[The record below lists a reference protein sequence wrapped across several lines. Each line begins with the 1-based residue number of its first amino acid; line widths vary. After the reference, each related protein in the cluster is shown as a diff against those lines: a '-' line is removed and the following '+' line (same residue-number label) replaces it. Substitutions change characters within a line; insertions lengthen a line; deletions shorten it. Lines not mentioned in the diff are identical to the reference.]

1 MKFPIKRITL
11 FSGHYG
17 SGKTNIAV
25 NYALHLKKN
34 GKKTLVADL
43 DIVNPYFRT
52 KDSQKELTEAGIEL
66 ICSPYA
72 NTNVDFPALPAE
84 MYAVTGDRSRY
95 AVLDVGGD
103 DRGAL
108 ALGRLRPAIL
118 EESDYEKL
126 FVVNFYRPL
135 SRTAGDAL
143 EILREIE
150 AADGIPFTGIV
161 NNSNVGVET
170 TPQAVAATFP
180 TVEELCTSCGLPL
193 AFTSAESETAQ
204 ALRRLYA
211 EKIFF
216 PLNLQKRN
224 F

>member
-1 MKFPIKRITL
+1 MKRITL

-25 NYALHLKKN
+25 NYALKLKKS
-34 GKKTLVADL
+34 GVKTVIADL

-52 KDSQKELTEAGIEL
+52 KDSAKELEEEGIPL

-84 MYAVTGDRSRY
+84 MYTVICDKTLH

-108 ALGRLRPAIL
+108 ALGRLRPSIL
-118 EESDYEKL
+118 LENDYEKL

-135 SRTAGDAL
+135 SRTVEDAL

-161 NNSNVGVET
+161 NNSNLGKDTDGKKVED
-170 TPQAVAATFP
+170 TFQKA
-180 TVEELCTSCGLPL
+180 EELSIVCGIPLMYTSVERGLEKEL
-193 AFTSAESETAQ
+193 TEKHGGMQFF
-204 ALRRLYA
+204 ALD
-211 EKIFF
+211 
-216 PLNLQKRN
+216 LQRKY